1 MPLHKKQKQW
11 NRDSKTFNPLN
22 KTQWEEGSSF
32 SITIALW
39 KSKFPDKKKTPT
51 LLLWS
56 IPLFHKWICFVHQGQ
71 STAWLN

>member
-1 MPLHKKQKQW
+1 MPLHKKQEQW

-39 KSKFPDKKKTPT
+39 KSKFPDKKK
-51 LLLWS
+51 
-56 IPLFHKWICFVHQGQ
+56 PLHSSYGQ
-71 STAWLN
+71 FPYFTSESVLFIKDNQQLD